1 MSLIVFKLQLQSN
14 FDFKVPWASI
24 SDFWQSVSFPNF
36 IPQSC
41 LTLNFFQII
50 LKKKKRMQRAWKEP
64 AGAGN
69 SIQAEDLNFSF
80 YFYILS

>member
-1 MSLIVFKLQLQSN
+1 
-14 FDFKVPWASI
+14 
-24 SDFWQSVSFPNF
+24 
-36 IPQSC
+36 
-41 LTLNFFQII
+41 
-50 LKKKKRMQRAWKEP
+50 MQRAWKEP